1 MYIFQL
7 WGLWRGARVHLGIKE
22 GQEGRERLERV
33 EEGQSQ
39 VQTRGVTLSN
49 LTIYIV
55 NNNKETVGEF
65 GRLDL

>member
-1 MYIFQL
+1 MGGNKLEKNLSTLQ
-7 WGLWRGARVHLGIKE
+7 GRVK
-22 GQEGRERLERV
+22 RR
-33 EEGQSQ
+33 QSQ
-39 VQTRGVTLSN
+39 VQTRGVTLPN